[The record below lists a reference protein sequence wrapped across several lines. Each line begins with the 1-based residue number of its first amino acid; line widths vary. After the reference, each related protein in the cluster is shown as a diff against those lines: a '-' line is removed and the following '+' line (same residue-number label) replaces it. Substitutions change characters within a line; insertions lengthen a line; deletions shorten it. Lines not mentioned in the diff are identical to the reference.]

1 MTAQSDYLLNEV
13 EFSKLVDGKK
23 AIYVY
28 NWLRSLSKLLLRT
41 QKVMLNWYCFICCNF
56 ACF

>member
-13 EFSKLVDGKK
+13 EFSKLADGKK

-28 NWLRSLSKLLLRT
+28 NWLRNLSKLLLRT
-41 QKVMLNWYCFICCNF
+41 QKVL
-56 ACF
+56 